1 MKSMPV
7 RRTFLLRAALWH
19 PFGDS
24 SPRSLSSA
32 GLSAPPLVLPAGL
45 QDSGRETPATHA
57 ANPNHGAEHVRNTAA
72 AASAR
77 GGFMGKVF
85 AVRPRLPWSL
95 LCHLTGSERAP
106 SLQMQ
111 KGFRS
116 GLGVRNL
123 V

>member
-85 AVRPRLPWSL
+85 AVRPRLPWS
-95 LCHLTGSERAP
+95 CCAISPDQKEHLACRCRKVFVVV
-106 SLQMQ
+106 Q
-111 KGFRS
+111 
-116 GLGVRNL
+116 V
-123 V
+123 